1 MFLVFYRYARAMWRR
16 ESTRGLVFASLAAIG
31 VGTVFYRYV
40 EELSWTDSWYFTV
53 VTLTTVGYGDIA
65 PQTGFG
71 KMFTSFYL
79 LLGVGLIVS
88 MGASLVSVAG
98 EERRATKARR
108 EAEAR
113 ADPPPPDD

>member
-1 MFLVFYRYARAMWRR
+1 MVMVFYRYVRAMWRR
-16 ESTRGLVFASLAAIG
+16 ESTRGLVLASLSAIG

-40 EELSWTDSWYFTV
+40 EDLSWTDSWYFTV
-53 VTLTTVGYGDIA
+53 VTLTTVGYGDIS

-98 EERRATKARR
+98 EERRARRARQ
-108 EAEAR
+108 EAEA
-113 ADPPPPDD
+113 DPPSPHA